1 MYNSFITLHK
11 VKKQTIRYLLKNA
24 RGPKFFLNVCTQ
36 LWQVPTDEQT
46 SVPEAIMKRNHH
58 LILPLEKKKDY
69 TASLLTASFS
79 MLTKIYNI
87 HFNSLHQSKWFLL
100 FKKVNIL
107 FF

>member
-58 LILPLEKKKDY
+58 LILPLEKKK
-69 TASLLTASFS
+69 
-79 MLTKIYNI
+79 II
-87 HFNSLHQSKWFLL
+87 QLL
-100 FKKVNIL
+100 FLQQALVCSLRYIIYILTVYTKANGSCYLKK
-107 FF
+107 